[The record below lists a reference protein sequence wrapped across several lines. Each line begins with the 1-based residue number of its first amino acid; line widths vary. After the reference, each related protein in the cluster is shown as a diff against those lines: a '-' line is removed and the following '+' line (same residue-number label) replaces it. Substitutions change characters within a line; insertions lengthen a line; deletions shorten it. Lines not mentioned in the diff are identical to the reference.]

1 MDGLNPQ
8 YEERMITIR
17 HAKTTHDRDG
27 AEVTDPIRK
36 RPKNMSRREWRELM
50 RKGYRAVKRQEL
62 QNRREEAALPES
74 VKLDRRL
81 HAAGLISPRDL
92 SRVRPVTIDVDLI
105 GA

>member
-1 MDGLNPQ
+1 MDGINQ

-17 HAKTTHDRDG
+17 YAQTTHERDG

-36 RPKNMSRREWRELM
+36 RPKSMTRREWRELV
-50 RKGYRAVKRQEL
+50 RKGYRAVKCQEL

-81 HAAGLISPRDL
+81 HAAGLLSPRDL
-92 SRVRPVTIDVDLI
+92 SRVRPVTIDVNLV
-105 GA
+105 GV